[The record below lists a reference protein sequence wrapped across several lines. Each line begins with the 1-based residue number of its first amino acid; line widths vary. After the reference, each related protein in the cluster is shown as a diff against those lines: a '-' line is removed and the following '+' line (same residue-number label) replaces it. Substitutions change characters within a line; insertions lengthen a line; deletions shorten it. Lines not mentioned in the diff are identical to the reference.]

1 MSDDQQTGKVCE
13 AQARLHAI
21 EAADNVEWFPGGTT
35 LHTDPDH
42 VLCAAVEILEDVVV
56 IGVTKEGGEV
66 YIATSYGGGY
76 GGGAL
81 SIARSNLLLDR
92 AKAVLLG
99 MVGN

>member
-13 AQARLHAI
+13 AQARLRAV

-35 LHTDPDH
+35 LRTDPDH

-66 YIATSYGGGY
+66 YIATSYGGGV
-76 GGGAL
+76 